1 MQRIRKVYVEV
12 TARFNTE
19 GEITPLSIV
28 WEDGRTFEIDRVLDV
43 RKAASTKA
51 GGVGLR
57 YRVRIL
63 GKETYLFYENPN
75 WFVEGKN

>member
-1 MQRIRKVYVEV
+1 MIRKVYVEV

-63 GKETYLFYENPN
+63 GKETYLFYENPS